1 MEIYATEKEARAALR
16 EDILQ
21 DRAKKGLSQNLE
33 DIVAQ
38 AYLVSEEYGDIWKE
52 ELLTPLE

>member
-52 ELLTPLE
+52 ELLTP

>member
-16 EDILQ
+16 EGILQ

>member
-52 ELLTPLE
+52 ELLTPLQ